1 MKKGNQWA
9 KKKVHRD
16 MRWFRGGNYFYV
28 QLVDN
33 KVITLLS
40 TVDCSN
46 NFAEVHR
53 KMKVNQ
59 KWEKITVKKPNDIDR
74 YNLYVGTLLTNRT
87 KCSPSTILFGKVIDG
102 GRHFSII

>member
-1 MKKGNQWA
+1 
-9 KKKVHRD
+9 

-40 TVDCSN
+40 TADCLN

-59 KWEKITVKKPNDIDR
+59 KCEKITVKMPNDIDR
-74 YNLYVGTLLTNRT
+74 YNLYIGTLLTNRT
-87 KCSPSTILFGKVIDG
+87 KCSPSTILFGNVIDG
-102 GRHFSII
+102 GRHFSFI